1 MKKIKNQYLKELLY
15 LLGDDKRKLL
25 FIIPLFLFS
34 SVLDIVGIGLIVPYV
49 GIIVNPESIANGD
62 YKIVLDF
69 FSLPSKS
76 DDLSM
81 VQSLFLRTTYLF
93 EFLF

>member
-15 LLGDDKRKLL
+15 LLGNDKRKLL
-25 FIIPLFLFS
+25 FIIPLFIFS
-34 SVLDIVGIGLIVPYV
+34 SVLDVVGIGLIVPYV
-49 GIIVNPESIANGD
+49 GIIVNPESIANSD

-76 DDLSM
+76 DDLLVIIS
-81 VQSLFLRTTYLF
+81 VVLLLVFSV
-93 EFLF
+93 